1 LIRWLRSL
9 FAPERKPPR
18 RTAAGLLADRYAAV
32 KARYDAAITDE
43 SNKKHWANADGLSAA
58 AANSHGVRDTLRRRS
73 RYECDNGGYCAGI
86 VRTRADDLVGTGPT
100 LQILTD
106 DDAINGQVE
115 RAFAGW
121 ARASCTAEKLH
132 TLDMARCRDGE
143 SFGVFVTNPA
153 VNHPVQLDL
162 KLVEADQIADPV
174 GGPPVPGRIDG
185 IEYDAHGNPAAYHV
199 LRFHPGGRWFDF
211 AVPSSLTDF
220 SAPGPYGE
228 PVVNFSQPYAADRID
243 AQYVLHWF
251 RKDRPGQLRGVPELT
266 PALPLFPY
274 LRRFTLATL
283 AAAETAANLSAIL
296 ETEYNP
302 ALAGEEPEPPTPMET
317 LEIERGVMVTTPA
330 GSKMHQFAAEHPN
343 AEFANFR
350 REIIKECGRPVGMP
364 FNVTAADSSQHN
376 YSSAKLDH
384 YGYRGSLRV
393 ERHFAEVNLLDR
405 VFAAFVAEA
414 RLIPG
419 LLPAGV
425 DVLVLPRAW
434 HWPGWPSMDKDEA
447 KNDTERLNNGTAT
460 LSELQAEWGVDWKE
474 SVRQRGR
481 ELKFMAEAGVPPPPQ
496 RTTPVGG
503 ADPTEAG
510 APAAAT
516 PAAGAGRA
524 EGGDHGGNGRG
535 YDFGAR
541 AAILEE
547 LLVRSCGG
555 PGSGVPG
562 PCPVGKPEPAPAPK
576 EAPPAGRPAAG
587 FPPADQNR
595 QKTGAQLDK
604 LDRDLREQT
613 NGHLNASQRA
623 AIKSYTGDAYTQ
635 INAEVRAGVTD
646 GKQAEKIGQ
655 LHKALDG
662 APTLEKPVMVYRG
675 MSLPEGAH
683 AELTAKLKEAHATG
697 GTVTMSGFLST
708 STDVSVAREFSK
720 GSGKSMLF
728 EIKATKGV
736 AAPPTSKY
744 AEREFLLGD
753 KSKFRV
759 AGRKNVAIDRGGTLA
774 TVVQLEQVH

>member
-9 FAPERKPPR
+9 FTPERKPPR

-100 LQILTD
+100 LQLLTD
-106 DDAINGQVE
+106 DDALNGQVE
-115 RAFAGW
+115 RAFAAW
-121 ARASCTAEKLH
+121 ARASRLAEKLH

-153 VNHPVQLDL
+153 VKHPVQLDL
-162 KLVEADQIADPV
+162 KLIEADQVADPV

-185 IEYDAHGNPAAYHV
+185 VEYDAHGNPAAYHV

-266 PALPLFPY
+266 PALSLFPY

-283 AAAETAANLSAIL
+283 AAAETAADLSAIL

-302 ALAGEEPEPPTPMET
+302 ALTGEEPEPPAPMEP
-317 LEIERGVMVTTPA
+317 LEIERGVMVTMPA

-343 AEFANFR
+343 AQFADFR

-384 YGYRGSLRV
+384 YGYRGGLRV
-393 ERHFAEVNLLDR
+393 ERSFAEAELLDGKL
-405 VFAAFVAEA
+405 FPAFVAEA

-425 DVLVLPRAW
+425 DVLALPRAW

-460 LSELQAEWGVDWKE
+460 LAELQAEWGVDWKE

-481 ELKFMAEAGVPPPPQ
+481 ELTFMAQAGVPPPPQ

-510 APAAAT
+510 APAAAAKVAAAFCPT
-516 PAAGAGRA
+516 GPGGGPDNSCPPTGGGGGGTGPGRNPEQEDPKTERERDKEDRRTQVRRDREEQAVRDRAYREVERSPEVRKEERVIDVRQTRELKELDKSQAERHDREQAAGKTSPEDRAARGEKEIAERKSLADRHDQEKADWYGKTVEPRA
-524 EGGDHGGNGRG
+524 EKL
-535 YDFGAR
+535 
-541 AAILEE
+541 IEE
-547 LLVRSCGG
+547 RM
-555 PGSGVPG
+555 
-562 PCPVGKPEPAPAPK
+562 
-576 EAPPAGRPAAG
+576 
-587 FPPADQNR
+587 
-595 QKTGAQLDK
+595 
-604 LDRDLREQT
+604 
-613 NGHLNASQRA
+613 
-623 AIKSYTGDAYTQ
+623 
-635 INAEVRAGVTD
+635 
-646 GKQAEKIGQ
+646 
-655 LHKALDG
+655 
-662 APTLEKPVMVYRG
+662 KPVRERWAKEDKATAERRRVEDKVRVARG
-675 MSLPEGAH
+675 GADL
-683 AELTAKLKEAHATG
+683 ADLFGRNGNHAT
-697 GTVTMSGFLST
+697 
-708 STDVSVAREFSK
+708 
-720 GSGKSMLF
+720 
-728 EIKATKGV
+728 
-736 AAPPTSKY
+736 
-744 AEREFLLGD
+744 
-753 KSKFRV
+753 
-759 AGRKNVAIDRGGTLA
+759 AG
-774 TVVQLEQVH
+774 